1 MNMKVLR
8 YLLLSTAFFA
18 LVPLQPFAVYA
29 SGDAAAATPSRLEVL
44 LSKAENSAA
53 GFWLQNVYGNAV
65 VLSRRLSLPKP
76 RKVLLYSGQFDPFHN
91 SHRAELL
98 GVLNSGD
105 FELAVVAPSLKM
117 IGLPPDAQSPFWL
130 RMLIAEKGVQDI
142 PRAKVSSFI
151 LRRGI
156 YGAPAAVRELR
167 RQMGASAEISL
178 LMGSD
183 NFKNIKSWDDVGE
196 LLAGA
201 NLLVNVRAGDNLGRL
216 PLAALP
222 DGFGSAY
229 RMEAPGFFR
238 NPATRRTI
246 QFIAVQTEEI
256 SSLETLLAAI
266 ARDHAKLKTMFN
278 PAALSL
284 VENYYYPFVPKAL
297 NSLRFQVASKSHES
311 FKRIFGVEAGDL
323 LVRDWRVA
331 LALACQR
338 EAEPEAVANTAA
350 LVYRAALQWPCGAAC
365 YPRLYAQ
372 AVRLSY
378 DREFSQVRRMA
389 QTESGGALCS
399 SHEYAAVPAGSVP
412 LWKRLGRTGS
422 HAAAY
427 PAVFNAG
434 EKVKVYLPL
443 KPAEKD
449 AVLAHGAL
457 SPCVKANGEK
467 FCAEKNEDVS
477 SLVAEHLA
485 GAGDAVFVSA
495 TLSPSVA
502 KRQAGNGGEVLSAA
516 VPAGALVFPSDPSF
530 WPGSRAGNPKVLEHA
545 VLAREIRP
553 QWLDAVSAGRK

>member
-1 MNMKVLR
+1 MNIQVLR
-8 YLLLSTAFFA
+8 SFLLPAA
-18 LVPLQPFAVYA
+18 LFMLAPVQLFAVSPSA
-29 SGDAAAATPSRLEVL
+29 GPALARPSGLEVL
-44 LSKAENSAA
+44 LSKAKNSTP
-53 GFWLQNVYGNAV
+53 GFWLQNVYGNV
-65 VLSRRLSLPKP
+65 VVQARKLSPHKQ

-105 FELAVVAPSLKM
+105 FDLAVVAPSLKM

-167 RQMGASAEISL
+167 RQLGPGAEISL

-183 NFKNIKSWDDVGE
+183 NFKNIKFWDDVGE
-196 LLAGA
+196 LLSGA
-201 NLLVNVRAGDNLGRL
+201 NLLVNMRDGDELGRL

-222 DGFGSAY
+222 EGLGDYY

-238 NPATRRTI
+238 NPSTGRVI
-246 QFIAVQTEEI
+246 HFISVPTEEI
-256 SSLETLLAAI
+256 SSLQTLLAAM
-266 ARDHAKLKTMFN
+266 ARDHEKLKSMFN
-278 PAALSL
+278 PAALAL

-297 NSLRFQVASKSHES
+297 NSLRFQVATKSHES

-323 LVRDWRVA
+323 LARDWRVA

-338 EAEPEAVANTAA
+338 QADPEAVAHTAA

-372 AVRLSY
+372 AVHLGY
-378 DREFSQVRRMA
+378 DEEFAQVRRMA
-389 QTESGGALCS
+389 QTESGGELCS
-399 SHEYAAVPAGSVP
+399 SHKYAAVPDGPVP
-412 LWKRLGRTGS
+412 LWKRLGRVG
-422 HAAAY
+422 AKEPAY
-427 PAVFNAG
+427 PAVFNPG
-434 EKVKVYLPL
+434 EKVKIYLPL

-467 FCAEKNEDVS
+467 FCAEKNEEVPA
-477 SLVAEHLA
+477 LLAEHLA
-485 GAGDAVFVSA
+485 GGGNDVFVCA
-495 TLSPSVA
+495 TLSPA
-502 KRQAGNGGEVLSAA
+502 KAKKRAGPDGEVLAAA
-516 VPAGALVFPSDPSF
+516 VPAEALVFPGDPAF
-530 WPGSRAGNPKVLEHA
+530 WPGARAGNPKALEHE

-553 QWLDAVSAGRK
+553 QWLEPVAPGK